1 MRRLIGAGLLIAVVA
16 GCAPQPQQRTPART
30 GQPSATIPPPS
41 RYATPVPY
49 VTQKPSTQPEPPK
62 TAADACGAAAHAYLV
77 GKNRSEIP
85 IPVDPSKRRVACSTC
100 PVTEELQPTRLN
112 IFYDA
117 NSGTVTEVRCG

>member
-16 GCAPQPQQRTPART
+16 GCAPQAQRTPPRT
-30 GQPSATIPPPS
+30 GQPAAVVPPPS

-49 VTQKPSTQPEPPK
+49 VTQKPSTQPKPPE

-100 PVTEELQPTRLN
+100 PVTEEHQPTRLN

-117 NSGTVTEVRCG
+117 DSGKVTEVRCG